1 MENKDYVTID
11 LSKKQVDY
19 DSARVNEKNGKEYV
33 RVFAP
38 GGGVFF
44 YPLASL
50 KENKDN
56 ENRVH
61 FTRPTGTELT
71 ISYSERNPNV
81 PDDAPASEKYT
92 NTSKV
97 VKIEDLREMY
107 QEERKF
113 FAERQKEEREN
124 SPFVNVSVPTEWGR
138 EFVRKADENHPEE
151 QKFVSISVPIKE
163 GDKSQYYSF
172 VIPAESFKASTKE
185 EGQSY
190 FGFPRKKMD
199 SEENYIVTL
208 KRSEKQPDGTYQ
220 NISKEISSE
229 DLIAAIKRAKEIR
242 HENVDIE
249 VSERLIR
256 SFQSGDGKNL
266 ISVAVP
272 VFDNQQG
279 KDVFYNIVLPESR
292 MKDTE
297 KEGRKMISLSADVTY
312 NAKHGV
318 LDESINDYVNIEKKL
333 TGADIKKAFE
343 DSKERFAEQAAEES
357 INQEKNE
364 QAKNE
369 QQNVENN
376 VRPQNR
382 RGR

>member
-1 MENKDYVTID
+1 M
-11 LSKKQVDY
+11 
-19 DSARVNEKNGKEYV
+19 
-33 RVFAP
+33 
-38 GGGVFF
+38 
-44 YPLASL
+44 
-50 KENKDN
+50 
-56 ENRVH
+56 
-61 FTRPTGTELT
+61 
-71 ISYSERNPNV
+71 
-81 PDDAPASEKYT
+81 
-92 NTSKV
+92 
-97 VKIEDLREMY
+97 
-107 QEERKF
+107 
-113 FAERQKEEREN
+113 
-124 SPFVNVSVPTEWGR
+124 
-138 EFVRKADENHPEE
+138 
-151 QKFVSISVPIKE
+151 
-163 GDKSQYYSF
+163 
-172 VIPAESFKASTKE
+172 
-185 EGQSY
+185 
-190 FGFPRKKMD
+190 
-199 SEENYIVTL
+199 
-208 KRSEKQPDGTYQ
+208 
-220 NISKEISSE
+220 
-229 DLIAAIKRAKEIR
+229 
-242 HENVDIE
+242 DIE

-343 DSKERFAEQAAEES
+343 DSRERFAEQAAEES
-357 INQEKNE
+357 INQEKSE